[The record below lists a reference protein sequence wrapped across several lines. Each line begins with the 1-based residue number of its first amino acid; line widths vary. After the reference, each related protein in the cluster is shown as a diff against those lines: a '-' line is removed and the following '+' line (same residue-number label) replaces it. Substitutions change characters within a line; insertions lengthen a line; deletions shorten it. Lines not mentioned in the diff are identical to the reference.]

1 MASTQAAFDAITKQ
15 ATAPVEAPTMHTPP
29 GGPGAQAVAIKGYGQ
44 GNMLLALIGAVLGA
58 AAGGVAWVALATVT
72 GWQASLFAIV
82 LGGLVGFGVAQGNGG
97 RGGFAPG
104 LLAGLFALVGV
115 VGTQIAITHFAMENS
130 LTNSGR
136 ITAADALEDL
146 MWTVRDEFA
155 ATGQTMTETA
165 IDDFPVEVVAEAD
178 RRWEAMSAAQRSEYV
193 ASMRRDLES
202 VMAESSLM
210 AFGIAYLWTNGWFG
224 LLCAGFSATTA
235 FTIASRDAMEVAKAR
250 AAAPKRAQGA
260 QPVEASS
267 LGETGFR
274 ALPTAVTPTAAGSP
288 MKVAAES
295 SPVKRAMGA
304 APTEPDPMTE
314 KIVAEPA
321 DAGAAA
327 PIESAP
333 MPVGMLAKARP
344 AEPKKEGA
352 PKREAA

>member
-15 ATAPVEAPTMHTPP
+15 GPAPVEAPTMYAPP
-29 GGPGAQAVAIKGYGQ
+29 GGPGAQAVTIKGYGQ
-44 GNMLLALIGAVLGA
+44 GNMALAVIGALLGA

-97 RGGFAPG
+97 RGGFAAG
-104 LLAGLFALVGV
+104 LLGGVFALVGV
-115 VGTQIAITHFAMENS
+115 VGTQIAITHFSMENS
-130 LTNSGR
+130 LTNPGR
-136 ITAADALEDL
+136 ITAADALDDL

-155 ATGQTMTETA
+155 ATGATMTETA
-165 IDDFPVEVVAEAD
+165 VDDFPVEVVAEAD
-178 RRWEAMSAAQRSEYV
+178 RRWQAMSAAQRSEYV

-224 LLCAGFSATTA
+224 LLCAGLSATTA
-235 FTIASRDAMEVAKAR
+235 FSIASRDAMHAAKAR
-250 AAAPKRAQGA
+250 ASAPAKAPA
-260 QPVEASS
+260 VETSS
-267 LGETGFR
+267 LGENGFR
-274 ALPTAVTPTAAGSP
+274 ALPAAAAPTAAGSP

-295 SPVKRAMGA
+295 SPVPRMVSTPA
-304 APTEPDPMTE
+304 EPDPTVE

-321 DAGAAA
+321 DTGAPA

-333 MPVGMLAKARP
+333 MPLGMLSKARP
-344 AEPKKEGA
+344 AETNSKTSA